1 MQIQEMRDMD
11 LRCGCCG
18 GEISWA
24 ALEVL
29 RSAPK
34 EEVIIF
40 TCLDCK
46 CGYDTSANRTHWC
59 DNFSNQNI
67 RFQTRQSGNSI
78 ENEGKLAYKQV
89 RKMRESNRPMK
100 RPSVINQSTKPEDRF
115 KFARETEGRSLS
127 NLFFEFLFG
136 R

>member
-1 MQIQEMRDMD
+1 MFD

-24 ALEVL
+24 APDVL

-46 CGYDTSANRTHWC
+46 CGYDTSATRTYWC
-59 DNFSNQNI
+59 DSFSKRNF
-67 RFQTRQSGNSI
+67 RFQARQSGNSI
-78 ENEGKLAYKQV
+78 ENKGKPVYKQV
-89 RKMRESNRPMK
+89 KKMRESNRPMK
-100 RPSVINQSTKPEDRF
+100 RPSLINQLTKPEDRF
-115 KFARETEGRSLS
+115 KFPRETDDRSLS

>member
-1 MQIQEMRDMD
+1 MSD
-11 LRCGCCG
+11 LRCACCG

-24 ALEVL
+24 ALDVL
-29 RSAPK
+29 QSAPK
-34 EEVIIF
+34 EQVIIF

-46 CGYDTSANRTHWC
+46 CGYDTSASRTHWC
-59 DNFSNQNI
+59 DNFNRRDF
-67 RFQTRQSGNSI
+67 RFQARQSGNSI

-89 RKMRESNRPMK
+89 RKVRESNRPMK
-100 RPSVINQSTKPEDRF
+100 RPSLINQPTKPEDRF
-115 KFARETEGRSLS
+115 KFARETEGRSLC

>member
-1 MQIQEMRDMD
+1 MD

-24 ALEVL
+24 SPEVL
-29 RSAPK
+29 ENAPK

-46 CGYDTSANRTHWC
+46 CGYDTSASRTHRC
-59 DNFSNQNI
+59 GDFNKRDFG
-67 RFQTRQSGNSI
+67 FQTRQHGIPI
-78 ENEGKLAYKQV
+78 ENEDKMAYKQAI
-89 RKMRESNRPMK
+89 RINESNR
-100 RPSVINQSTKPEDRF
+100 RAGRLHLISQSTRPEKRF
-115 KFARETEGRSLS
+115 VNAKQTEGRNIG
-127 NLFFEFLFG
+127 NLLFEFLFG

>member
-1 MQIQEMRDMD
+1 MLD
-11 LRCGCCG
+11 LKCGCCG
-18 GEISWA
+18 GEIGWA

-46 CGYDTSANRTHWC
+46 CGYDTSASRTHRC
-59 DNFSNQNI
+59 GDFNERNFV
-67 RFQTRQSGNSI
+67 FQTGQRGIPI
-78 ENEGKLAYKQV
+78 ENEGKMAYKRA
-89 RKMRESNRPMK
+89 RKVNESNRRADRLHQISQPT
-100 RPSVINQSTKPEDRF
+100 RPEERSVNAK
-115 KFARETEGRSLS
+115 ETEGR
-127 NLFFEFLFG
+127 NLGNLLFEFLFG

>member
-1 MQIQEMRDMD
+1 MD

-24 ALEVL
+24 APDVL

-46 CGYDTSANRTHWC
+46 CGYDTSATRTYWC
-59 DNFSNQNI
+59 DSFSKRNF
-67 RFQTRQSGNSI
+67 RFQARQSGNSI

-89 RKMRESNRPMK
+89 GKMKESNRPVK
-100 RPSVINQSTKPEDRF
+100 IPHLINQTTKPEDRF
-115 KFARETEGRSLS
+115 KFSRETEGRSLS

>member
-1 MQIQEMRDMD
+1 MD

-24 ALEVL
+24 ALDVL
-29 RSAPK
+29 RGAPK

-40 TCLDCK
+40 TCLECK
-46 CGYDTSANRTHWC
+46 CGYDTSASRTHWC
-59 DNFSNQNI
+59 DNSSNHNF
-67 RFQTRQSGNSI
+67 RFQAGQSGNSI

-89 RKMRESNRPMK
+89 GKMREPNRPVK
-100 RPSVINQSTKPEDRF
+100 RPRLINQPTKPEDRF
-115 KFARETEGRSLS
+115 KFARETQGQGLR

>member
-1 MQIQEMRDMD
+1 MFD

-24 ALEVL
+24 ALDVL

-46 CGYDTSANRTHWC
+46 CGYDTSASRTHRC
-59 DNFSNQNI
+59 GDFNKGNFV
-67 RFQTRQSGNSI
+67 FQTRQHSILI
-78 ENEGKLAYKQV
+78 ENEDKMAYKQA
-89 RKMRESNRPMK
+89 RKIDESNR
-100 RPSVINQSTKPEDRF
+100 RVDRLHLISQSTRQEKRF
-115 KFARETEGRSLS
+115 ISAKETEGR
-127 NLFFEFLFG
+127 NLGNLLFEFLFG

>member
-1 MQIQEMRDMD
+1 MFD

-29 RSAPK
+29 RGAPK

-46 CGYDTSANRTHWC
+46 CGYDTSASRTHRC
-59 DNFSNQNI
+59 DDFNKRNFV
-67 RFQTRQSGNSI
+67 FQTRQHSILI
-78 ENEGKLAYKQV
+78 ENEDKMAYKQAG
-89 RKMRESNRPMK
+89 KINESNRRVDRSHPI
-100 RPSVINQSTKPEDRF
+100 SQSTRPEKRF
-115 KFARETEGRSLS
+115 VNARETEGR
-127 NLFFEFLFG
+127 NLGNLLFEFLFG

>member
-1 MQIQEMRDMD
+1 MFD

-24 ALEVL
+24 SLEVL
-29 RSAPK
+29 RGAPK

-46 CGYDTSANRTHWC
+46 CGYDTSASRTHRC
-59 DNFSNQNI
+59 GDFNERNFV
-67 RFQTRQSGNSI
+67 FQTRQHGILIGN
-78 ENEGKLAYKQV
+78 EDKMAYKQA
-89 RKMRESNRPMK
+89 RKVNESNR
-100 RPSVINQSTKPEDRF
+100 RVDRSHLIIQSTRPEKRSVNA
-115 KFARETEGRSLS
+115 KETEGR
-127 NLFFEFLFG
+127 NLGNLLFEFLFG